1 MTIIEK
7 YYAMNKALNQALAAG
22 GSGVSPARVYKYG
35 AVPKGASYPYFQ
47 SAYRVT
53 YRQPFASSVSGV
65 LTDFEYTLNF
75 FTAAPNDEAND
86 AALFEPY
93 EIARE
98 LITSPESFIWNGIAT
113 ILSHDETP
121 EFKFKGGLEVLQRGL
136 VFACQTVT
144 TFVSSIHGGEE
155 ITVDEVVDTIEKSLE
170 YEE

>member
-7 YYAMNKALNQALAAG
+7 YYAMNTALNRALAAQ
-22 GSGVSPARVYKYG
+22 SVAARVYKYG
-35 AVPKGASYPYFQ
+35 TVPKGASYPYFQ

-53 YRQPFASSVSGV
+53 YRQPFASSISGV
-65 LTDFEYTLNF
+65 LTDFEYILNF
-75 FTAAPNDEAND
+75 FTAAASDELND
-86 AALFEPY
+86 AKLFEPY

-121 EFKFKGGLEVLQRGL
+121 EFNFKGGLEVLQRGL

-155 ITVDEVVDTIEKSLE
+155 ITVDNVIDTIEHSLHE
-170 YEE
+170 V

>member
-22 GSGVSPARVYKYG
+22 GSGTAPARVYKYG
-35 AVPKGASYPYFQ
+35 VVPKHVTYPYFQ

-65 LTDFEYTLNF
+65 LTDFEYILNF
-75 FTAAPNDEAND
+75 FTAAPNDEGND
-86 AALFEPY
+86 AKLFEPY

-98 LITSPESFIWNGIAT
+98 LITSPESFIWTGIAT

-121 EFKFKGGLEVLQRGL
+121 EFSFKGGLEVLQRGL

-155 ITVDEVVDTIEKSLE
+155 ITVDNVVDTIEKSLE

>member
-7 YYAMNKALNQALAAG
+7 YYAMNKALNVALAAN
-22 GSGVSPARVYKYG
+22 SITARVYKYG
-35 AVPKGASYPYFQ
+35 TVPKGATYPYFQ

-53 YRQPFASSVSGV
+53 RRQPFASSVSGV
-65 LTDFEYTLNF
+65 LLDFEYILNF

-86 AALFEPY
+86 SALFEPY

-98 LITSPESFIWNGIAT
+98 LITSPESFIWSGADVLVSV
-113 ILSHDETP
+113 LSHDETP
-121 EFKFKGGLEVLQRGL
+121 DFKVKGGLEVLQRGL

-144 TFVSSIHGGEE
+144 SFVSHMHGGEE
-155 ITVDEVVDTIEKSLE
+155 VTVDNVVDTIEKSLE

>member
-1 MTIIEK
+1 LTIIEK

-35 AVPKGASYPYFQ
+35 TVPKGARYPYFQ
-47 SAYRVT
+47 STYRVT
-53 YRQPFASSVSGV
+53 YRQPFASSTSGV

-86 AALFEPY
+86 AKLFEPY

-98 LITSPESFIWNGIAT
+98 LITSPESFIWDGIAT
-113 ILSHDETP
+113 ILAHDETP
-121 EFKFKGGLEVLQRGL
+121 EFKFYGGLEVLQRGP

-155 ITVDEVVDTIEKSLE
+155 ITVDNVVDTIEKSLE

>member
-7 YYAMNKALNQALAAG
+7 YYAMNKALNRALAAT
-22 GSGVSPARVYKYG
+22 GSGPAVRVYKYG
-35 AVPKGASYPYFQ
+35 AVPKNATYPYFQ

-53 YRQPFASSVSGV
+53 RRQPFASSVSGV
-65 LTDFEYTLNF
+65 LTDFEYILNF

-86 AALFEPY
+86 AKLFEPY

-98 LITSPESFIWNGIAT
+98 LITSPESFIWDGIAT

-121 EFKFKGGLEVLQRGL
+121 EFNFKGGLEVLMRGL
-136 VFACQTVT
+136 VFACQAVT
-144 TFVSSIHGGEE
+144 TFVSSLHGGEE
-155 ITVDEVVDTIEKSLE
+155 VTVDNVVDTIEHSLN

>member
-22 GSGVSPARVYKYG
+22 GSGPAVRVYKYG
-35 AVPKGASYPYFQ
+35 AVPKGATYPYFQ
-47 SAYRVT
+47 STYRVT
-53 YRQPFASSVSGV
+53 RRQPYASSVSGV
-65 LTDFEYTLNF
+65 LVDFEYTLNF

-98 LITSPESFIWNGIAT
+98 LITSPESFIWDGIAT
-113 ILSHDETP
+113 VLSHDETP
-121 EFKFKGGLEVLQRGL
+121 EFNFKGGLEVLQRGL

-144 TFVSSIHGGEE
+144 TFVSSLHGGEE
-155 ITVDEVVDTIEKSLE
+155 VVVDEVIETIKESLE

>member
-22 GSGVSPARVYKYG
+22 GSGPAVRVYKYG
-35 AVPKGASYPYFQ
+35 AVPKGATYPYFQ

-53 YRQPFASSVSGV
+53 RRQPYASSVSGV
-65 LTDFEYTLNF
+65 LTDFEYILNF

-93 EIARE
+93 EMARE
-98 LITSPESFIWNGIAT
+98 LITSPESFIWDGIAT
-113 ILSHDETP
+113 VLSHDETP
-121 EFKFKGGLEVLQRGL
+121 EFNFKGGLEVLQRGL

-155 ITVDEVVDTIEKSLE
+155 ITVDNVVDTIEKSLE

>member
-7 YYAMNKALNQALAAG
+7 YYAMNTALNKALAAQ
-22 GSGVSPARVYKYG
+22 SVAARVYKYG
-35 AVPKGASYPYFQ
+35 TVPKGASYPYFQ

-53 YRQPFASSVSGV
+53 YRQPFASSISGV
-65 LTDFEYTLNF
+65 LTDFEYILNF
-75 FTAAPNDEAND
+75 FTAAPDDESNDVK
-86 AALFEPY
+86 LFEAY

-113 ILSHDETP
+113 VLSHDETP
-121 EFKFKGGLEVLQRGL
+121 DFKFRGGLEVLQRGL

-155 ITVDEVVDTIEKSLE
+155 ITVDNVIDTIEHSLHE
-170 YEE
+170 V

>member
-7 YYAMNKALNQALAAG
+7 YYAMNKALNQALAAQ
-22 GSGVSPARVYKYG
+22 GVNARAYKYG

-53 YRQPFASSVSGV
+53 YRQPFASSISGV
-65 LTDFEYTLNF
+65 LTGFEFILNF
-75 FTAAPNDEAND
+75 FTAAPSDEAND
-86 AALFEPY
+86 AKLFEPY

-98 LITSPESFIWNGIAT
+98 LITSPESFIWGGIAT
-113 ILSHDETP
+113 LLSHDETP
-121 EFKFKGGLEVLQRGL
+121 EFRLKGGLEVLQCGL

-155 ITVDEVVDTIEKSLE
+155 IAVDDVIDTIREALH
-170 YEE
+170 EEV

>member
-22 GSGVSPARVYKYG
+22 GSGPAARVYKYG
-35 AVPKGASYPYFQ
+35 TVPKGASYPYFQ

-53 YRQPFASSVSGV
+53 RRQPFASSVSGV
-65 LTDFEYTLNF
+65 LIDFEYTLNF

-86 AALFEPY
+86 AKLFEPY

-98 LITSPESFIWNGIAT
+98 LITSPESFIWDGIAT
-113 ILSHDETP
+113 VLSHDETP
-121 EFKFKGGLEVLQRGL
+121 EFNFKGGLEVLMRGL
-136 VFACQTVT
+136 IFVCQTVT
-144 TFVSSIHGGEE
+144 TFVSSLHGGEE
-155 ITVDEVVDTIEKSLE
+155 ITVDNVVDTIEKSLE

>member
-22 GSGVSPARVYKYG
+22 GSGVTPARVCKYG
-35 AVPKGASYPYFQ
+35 AVPKGATYPYFQ
-47 SAYRVT
+47 STYRVT
-53 YRQPFASSVSGV
+53 RRQPYASSVSGV

-86 AALFEPY
+86 AKLFEPY

-98 LITSPESFIWNGIAT
+98 LITSPESAIWNSIAT
-113 ILSHDETP
+113 VFSHDETP
-121 EFKFKGGLEVLQRGL
+121 DFNFKGGLEVLMRGL

-144 TFVSSIHGGEE
+144 TFVSSIHGGKE
-155 ITVDEVVDTIEKSLE
+155 VDVDNVVDTIEKSLE

>member
-7 YYAMNKALNQALAAG
+7 YYAMNTALNKALAAQ
-22 GSGVSPARVYKYG
+22 SVAARVYKYG
-35 AVPKGASYPYFQ
+35 TVPKGASYPYFQ

-53 YRQPFASSVSGV
+53 YRQPFASSISGV
-65 LTDFEYTLNF
+65 LTDFEYILNF
-75 FTAAPNDEAND
+75 FTAAASDELND
-86 AALFEPY
+86 AKLFEPY

-121 EFKFKGGLEVLQRGL
+121 EFNFKGGLEVLQRGL

-155 ITVDEVVDTIEKSLE
+155 ITVDNVIDTIEHSLHE
-170 YEE
+170 V